1 MKLKLLFGFSLISLA
16 GFSQTTV
23 NQAVSIKGGVPAP
36 TTTNSDTLFYTGS
49 EQTWTVPCGATNIS
63 IDTYGAQ
70 GDTGSTITIGVNLGG
85 AAGLGNRL
93 LANHSFI
100 TNDVLYI
107 YVGGQANANTGGF
120 NGGGNGVNFPAGKPS
135 GGGGGATDVRFPSN
149 ALTDRIQVSGGG
161 GGGGNAGLS
170 GFGSPI
176 TGGNGGNGGGNQA
189 LYANSLNGANGE
201 DCAEGTNISPGAM
214 GGTDTAPGAA
224 ALGCG
229 SFLGAAGTAGGTFQG
244 GNGGVGNAG
253 FGAAQSTMS
262 PSGGGGGGGYLG
274 GNGGGGG
281 SAGTSGCAGNSF
293 GAGGGGAA
301 GTNYFSGTPTLEIN
315 GVRPGNGMVVIS
327 YDIIIDSASIDEGFV
342 APCVAEDLPLVGAPS
357 GGTWNVITGPN
368 DISGGVFSPTT
379 ETTYEITYTVID
391 ACAYETVDTI
401 TVVVN
406 CDVTGLFED
415 NAEKFVI
422 YPNPAKT
429 SFNVNVSNF
438 DKLIIEDMNG
448 KVVKTINEYEAGQIS
463 VKLLKAG
470 VYFVKI
476 TTNGEVQTQKLII
489 E

>member
-1 MKLKLLFGFSLISLA
+1 MKLKLLFGLSLTSFA
-16 GFSQTTV
+16 VFSQTTV

-36 TTTNSDTLFYTGS
+36 TTTNSDTLFYTGN

-120 NGGGNGVNFPAGKPS
+120 NGGGNGVNFPAGMPS

-149 ALTDRIQVSGGG
+149 ALTDRIQVAGGG
-161 GGGGNAGLS
+161 GGGGNAGLH
-170 GFGSPI
+170 GMGSPI
-176 TGGNGGNGGGNQA
+176 TGGNGGNGGGNQT
-189 LYANSLNGANGE
+189 LYGNSLNGANGE
-201 DCAEGTNISPGAM
+201 DCSDGQISPGAF
-214 GGTDTAPGAA
+214 GGTAAGPGAA
-224 ALGCG
+224 AIGCG
-229 SFLGAAGTAGGTFQG
+229 GYLGAAGTAGGTFLG
-244 GNGGVGNAG
+244 GNGGAGNAG
-253 FGAAQSTMS
+253 FGTAASTMA

-281 SAGTSGCAGNSF
+281 SAGT
-293 GAGGGGAA
+293 
-301 GTNYFSGTPTLEIN
+301 NYLNGTPTLEIN

-342 APCVAEDLPLVGAPS
+342 APCVAEDLPIVGAPA

-406 CDVTGLFED
+406 CDVTGLFEN
-415 NAEKFVI
+415 NAEQFVI

-438 DKLIIEDMNG
+438 DQLIIEDLNG
-448 KVVKTINEYEAGQIS
+448 KVVKTIYEFEAGQIS
-463 VKLLKAG
+463 VKSLKAG